1 MTNRGA
7 LILALLLIGLITYDV
22 MVNGSEHLLFLAKKL
37 ADMLEWMAFWR

>member
-7 LILALLLIGLITYDV
+7 LILALFLIGIITVDV
-22 MVNGSEHLLFLAKKL
+22 MLYGSQHLIFLAKKL